1 MRWIKSRRLRLALAQ
16 LGFAGLLVFS
26 IQALGLSSAQT
37 AQPQRSNNFQQW
49 AQQQAA
55 QLGAV
60 GLNAVDWSTN
70 FCGHSESPTTEE
82 SHHTSCILCSI
93 AGLPPGQPT
102 SSLQTVFALTAASAP
117 PPIGF
122 NPHDDSPANP
132 ATGPPSALCA

>member
-37 AQPQRSNNFQQW
+37 VEPQRSSDFQQW
-49 AQQQAA
+49 ARQQAA
-55 QLGAV
+55 QLGSV
-60 GLNAVDWSTN
+60 SLNAVDWSTN
-70 FCGHSESPTTEE
+70 FCGHSESPTTEG

-93 AGLPPGQPT
+93 AGVPPGQPA
-102 SSLQTVFALTAASAP
+102 SSLQGVFALSAENAP
-117 PPIGF
+117 PPISF

-132 ATGPPSALCA
+132 ATGPPSALCS